1 MCKAS
6 DEIILHR
13 DISALPI
20 SNQSSW
26 FFEDELSW
34 WPGLAR

>member
-20 SNQSSW
+20 NNQSDW

-34 WPGLAR
+34 WPGLAK